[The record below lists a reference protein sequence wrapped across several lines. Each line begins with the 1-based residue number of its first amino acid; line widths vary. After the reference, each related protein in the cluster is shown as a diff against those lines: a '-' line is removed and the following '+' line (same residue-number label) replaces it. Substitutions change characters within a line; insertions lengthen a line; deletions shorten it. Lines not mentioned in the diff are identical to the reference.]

1 MSNFRNPKSKP
12 LQYTDCNPQSRVMY
26 LQLLSDNVPHPAL
39 ETLNQRTH
47 EIFISSDTYE
57 IHLETEGGRG
67 LEIHENCFDADR

>member
-1 MSNFRNPKSKP
+1 MSKFRNPKSKP
-12 LQYTDCNPQSRVMY
+12 SYNTDYSQSQVMCH
-26 LQLLSDNVPHPAL
+26 QHLSDNPPHPAL

-47 EIFISSDTYE
+47 EIFISSDSYE